1 MQEWLLEAIKQNTGF
16 FYVHGKRVIYD
27 KRSLGCFSHESWFR
41 EQIVWLTEWQWF
53 DTFIL
58 IIILVNSICMAAYDF
73 QDPQNLTTRN
83 KMLERVGFTI

>member
-41 EQIVWLTEWQWF
+41 EQIVWLTVW
-53 DTFIL
+53 
-58 IIILVNSICMAAYDF
+58 
-73 QDPQNLTTRN
+73 
-83 KMLERVGFTI
+83 